1 MKNVGDYFIILST
14 GVKYMDFNNLKLFR
28 KQNGFTQEQVAE
40 KLGVSRQAVAK
51 WERGESVPD
60 IENVIALA
68 DMYEVTVDSLV
79 RNITALPDK
88 RTDKKH
94 MFGITRVNDKGQ
106 ITLPKKCREVFG
118 IKTGD
123 AILIL
128 GDEDR
133 GIALVR
139 VSEIFEK

>member
-1 MKNVGDYFIILST
+1 
-14 GVKYMDFNNLKLFR
+14 MDFNNLKLFR

-79 RNITALPDK
+79 RNMTSLSDK
-88 RTDKKH
+88 RSDKKH

-118 IKTGD
+118 INTGD

-128 GDEDR
+128 GDEDKS
-133 GIALVR
+133 IALVR

>member
-1 MKNVGDYFIILST
+1 MN
-14 GVKYMDFNNLKLFR
+14 FNNLKLYR
-28 KQNGFTQEQVAE
+28 KQNGYTQEQVAE

-79 RNITALPDK
+79 RNMSSLGERHSD
-88 RTDKKH
+88 RKH
-94 MFGITRVNDKGQ
+94 MFGVTRVNDKGQ
-106 ITLPKKCREVFG
+106 ITLPKKCRDIFG

-123 AILIL
+123 ALLLL

-133 GIALVR
+133 GIAV
-139 VSEIFEK
+139 VKISEIFDK

>member
-1 MKNVGDYFIILST
+1 M
-14 GVKYMDFNNLKLFR
+14 
-28 KQNGFTQEQVAE
+28 
-40 KLGVSRQAVAK
+40 
-51 WERGESVPD
+51 WETGESVPD

-79 RNITALPDK
+79 RNMTALPDK
-88 RTDKKH
+88 RTEKKH

-128 GDEDR
+128 GDEDK

-139 VSEIFEK
+139 ISEIFDK

>member
-1 MKNVGDYFIILST
+1 
-14 GVKYMDFNNLKLFR
+14 MDFNNLKLFR

-79 RNITALPDK
+79 RNMTSLPD
-88 RTDKKH
+88 RSTDKKH

-118 IKTGD
+118 INTGD

-128 GDEDR
+128 GDEDK
-133 GIALVR
+133 GIAIVK
-139 VSEIFEK
+139 VTEIFEK

>member
-1 MKNVGDYFIILST
+1 
-14 GVKYMDFNNLKLFR
+14 MDFNNLKLFR

-79 RNITALPDK
+79 RNMTSLSDK
-88 RTDKKH
+88 RSDKKH

-118 IKTGD
+118 INTGD

-128 GDEDR
+128 ADEDK

>member
-1 MKNVGDYFIILST
+1 
-14 GVKYMDFNNLKLFR
+14 MDFNNLKMFR

-40 KLGVSRQAVAK
+40 KLGVSRQAIAK
-51 WERGESVPD
+51 WERGESIPD

-79 RNITALPDK
+79 RNMTDLPDK
-88 RTDKKH
+88 QTEKKH

-106 ITLPKKCREVFG
+106 ITLPKKCREVFN
-118 IKTGD
+118 IKPGD
-123 AILIL
+123 AILLL

-133 GIALVR
+133 GIAIVK
-139 VSEIFEK
+139 VSEIFEKEG

>member
-1 MKNVGDYFIILST
+1 
-14 GVKYMDFNNLKLFR
+14 MDFNNLKMFR

-79 RNITALPDK
+79 RNMTALPDK

-106 ITLPKKCREVFG
+106 ITLPKKCREVFN
-118 IKTGD
+118 IKPGD
-123 AILIL
+123 AILLL

-133 GIALVR
+133 GIAIVK

>member
-1 MKNVGDYFIILST
+1 
-14 GVKYMDFNNLKLFR
+14 MDFNNLKVFR
-28 KQNGFTQEQVAE
+28 KHYGFTQEQIAE

-51 WERGESVPD
+51 WERGETVPD

-68 DMYEVTVDSLV
+68 DIYEVTVDSLV
-79 RNITALPDK
+79 RNMTSLPDK
-88 RTDKKH
+88 RAEKKH

-106 ITLPKKCREVFG
+106 ITLPKKCREVFN
-118 IKTGD
+118 IKPGD
-123 AILIL
+123 AILLL

-133 GIALVR
+133 GIAIVK

>member
-1 MKNVGDYFIILST
+1 
-14 GVKYMDFNNLKLFR
+14 MDFNNLKMFR
-28 KQNGFTQEQVAE
+28 KQNGYTQEQVAE

-79 RNITALPDK
+79 RNMTALPDK

-106 ITLPKKCREVFG
+106 ITLPKKCREVFN
-118 IKTGD
+118 IKSGD
-123 AILIL
+123 AVLVL

-133 GIALVR
+133 GIAVVK